1 MEMHP
6 ATLWEAIADAVP
18 ARPAIIQGTTRRT
31 WSEFDDRSARLAGVL
46 RAHGLGAGAKV
57 GQLLYN
63 SPEFLETYFAALK
76 LRAIPFN
83 INYRYTAD
91 ELAYLLTNADA
102 DALVYHSSLSDVV
115 AKAVTAIGRPVRVL
129 LEVDDGG
136 IPLPDGVAYEE
147 AIALAEPARRITRGA
162 DDITMIYTGG
172 TTGMPKA
179 AITKVGPPLAYL
191 LETVPV
197 LGGYAPVAIDE
208 VPEFTRMIE
217 GTEDVLVSL
226 PASPLMHNT
235 GLGIGVAP
243 ALATGGTIVLLGG
256 RRFDVDELWDTVA
269 AERVNAI
276 TIVGD
281 AFARP
286 MLTALNEDSSRD
298 LTCMRFILSSGAM
311 FSSEVKAGLL
321 GHLPR
326 AMVMDIIGASEGAM
340 GMSIATADAPVQTG
354 RFQPGPGVIVV
365 TEDGRR
371 LQPGA
376 AEPGLVALP
385 GGAEGYYKDEAKT
398 AATFRIID
406 GRRYTIPGDYA
417 TIDADGT
424 LTLLGR
430 GSSCINTAGEKVY
443 PEEVEEILKALPW
456 VEDALVF
463 GIDDERLGQRVA
475 AVLSRAPGITHEPV
489 ESILGAAREKLALFK
504 IPRRV
509 VIVDK
514 VPRTQVGKPDYPAAK
529 QQYFESERPAAD
541 RG

>member
-1 MEMHP
+1 MELHP

-18 ARPAIIQGTTRRT
+18 DRLAVVQGATRRT
-31 WSEFDDRSARLAGVL
+31 WREFDDRSARLAGVL
-46 RAHGLGAGAKV
+46 SANGLGGGAKV

-63 SPEFLETYFAALK
+63 GPEFLETYFAALK
-76 LRAIPFN
+76 LRAVPFN

-102 DALVYHSSLSDVV
+102 DALVYHSSLSEVV
-115 AKAVTAIGRPVRVL
+115 AKAVAATGPLRVL

-136 IPLPDGVAYEE
+136 PLLPGSVAYEE
-147 AIALAEPARRITRGA
+147 AIAQMAPAPRITRDA

-179 AITKVGPPLAYL
+179 AITKVGPPLAYI

-197 LGGYAPVAIDE
+197 LGGYAPVPIDE
-208 VPEFTRMIE
+208 VPAFTRSVE
-217 GTEDVLVSL
+217 GTEDVLISL
-226 PASPLMHNT
+226 PAPPLMHNT
-235 GLGIGVAP
+235 GLGIGAAP
-243 ALATGGTIVLLGG
+243 ALATGGTVVLLEG
-256 RRFDVDELWDTVA
+256 RRFNVGELWDTVA

-286 MLTALNEDSSRD
+286 MLAALNENSSRD
-298 LTCMRFILSSGAM
+298 LTCVRYIMSSGTM

-321 GHLPR
+321 AHLPQ
-326 AMVMDIIGASEGAM
+326 AMIIDVIGASEGAM
-340 GMSIATADAPVQTG
+340 GMSIATADAPAQTG
-354 RFQPGPGVIVV
+354 RFQPAPGVIVI

-371 LQPGA
+371 LEPGA
-376 AEPGLVALP
+376 EEPGLVALP
-385 GGAEGYYKDEAKT
+385 GGAEGYYKDDAKT
-398 AATFRIID
+398 AATFKVID
-406 GRRYTIPGDYA
+406 GRRYTIPGDFA
-417 TIDADGT
+417 TIDAGGT

-463 GIDDERLGQRVA
+463 GIDDERLGQKVA
-475 AVLSRAPGITHEPV
+475 AVLSRTPGTDENIDV
-489 ESILGAAREKLALFK
+489 ILGAAREKLASFK
-504 IPRRV
+504 IPRQV
-509 VIVDK
+509 VVVDQ

-529 QQYFESERPAAD
+529 QQFSDSITPAAP
-541 RG
+541 

>member
-18 ARPAIIQGTTRRT
+18 GRLAMVQGATRRT
-31 WSEFDDRSARLAGVL
+31 WSQFDDRSARLAGVL
-46 RAHGLGAGAKV
+46 QAHGLGAGAKV

-63 SPEFLETYFAALK
+63 GPEFLETYFAALK
-76 LRAIPFN
+76 LRAVPFN

-91 ELAYLLTNADA
+91 ELAYLLANADA

-115 AKAVTAIGRPVRVL
+115 AKAVAATHPLRVL
-129 LEVDDGG
+129 LEVEDGG
-136 IPLPDGVAYEE
+136 IPLPGSVAYEE
-147 AIALAEPARRITRGA
+147 AIARAEPARRITRDA

-208 VPEFTRMIE
+208 VPAFTRMIE
-217 GTEDVLVSL
+217 GTENVLVSL
-226 PASPLMHNT
+226 PVSPLMHNT

-243 ALATGGTIVLLGG
+243 ALATGGTVVLLKG

-286 MLTALNEDSSRD
+286 MLTALNENSSRD
-298 LTCMRFILSSGAM
+298 LTCVRFILSSGAM
-311 FSSEVKAGLL
+311 FSSEVKTGLL
-321 GHLPR
+321 EHLPR
-326 AMVMDIIGASEGAM
+326 AIIMDVIGASEGAM
-340 GMSIATADAPVQTG
+340 GMSIATVDAPVQTG

-371 LQPGA
+371 LEPGA

-398 AATFRIID
+398 AATFRVIG

-463 GIDDERLGQRVA
+463 GIDDERLGQKVA
-475 AVLSRAPGITHEPV
+475 AVLSRAPGNADEPV
-489 ESILGAAREKLALFK
+489 DTILGAAREKLALFK
-504 IPRRV
+504 IPREV
-509 VIVDK
+509 VVVDK
-514 VPRTQVGKPDYPAAK
+514 VPRTHVGKPDYPAAK
-529 QQYFESERPAAD
+529 QQFFESLRPAAD
-541 RG
+541 TT

>member
-18 ARPAIIQGTTRRT
+18 ERLAIVQGATRRT
-31 WSEFDDRSARLAGVL
+31 WSEFDDRSARLGGVL

-76 LRAIPFN
+76 LRAVPFN

-115 AKAVTAIGRPVRVL
+115 AKAIAATGPLRVL

-136 IPLPDGVAYEE
+136 MPLPGSVAYEE
-147 AIALAEPARRITRGA
+147 AIAQAEPARRITRDA

-197 LGGYAPVAIDE
+197 LGGYAPVAVDE
-208 VPEFTRMIE
+208 VPEFTRLIE
-217 GTEDVLVSL
+217 GTENVLISL

-235 GLGIGVAP
+235 GLGIGAAP
-243 ALATGGTIVLLGG
+243 ALATGGTVVLLGG

-286 MLTALNEDSSRD
+286 MLTALNENSSRD
-298 LTCMRFILSSGAM
+298 LTCVRFILSSGTM
-311 FSSEVKAGLL
+311 FSSEVKIGLL
-321 GHLPR
+321 EHLPR
-326 AMVMDIIGASEGAM
+326 AMIMDIIGASEGAM

-354 RFQPGPGVIVV
+354 RFQPAPGVIVV

-371 LQPGA
+371 VEPGA

-385 GGAEGYYKDEAKT
+385 GGAEGYYKDDAKT

-406 GRRYTIPGDYA
+406 GRRYTIPGDFA
-417 TIDADGT
+417 TIEADGS

-463 GIDDERLGQRVA
+463 GIDDERLGQKVA
-475 AVLSRAPGITHEPV
+475 AVLARAPGSSDEPV
-489 ESILGAAREKLALFK
+489 DAILGAAREKLALFK
-504 IPRRV
+504 IPREV
-509 VIVDK
+509 VVVDK

-529 QQYFESERPAAD
+529 QQFINSVRPTAD
-541 RG
+541 GT

>member
-1 MEMHP
+1 MELHP
-6 ATLWEAIADAVP
+6 ATLWEAFADAVP
-18 ARPAIIQGTTRRT
+18 NRLAVVQGTTRRT
-31 WSEFDDRSARLAGVL
+31 WREFEDRSARLAGVL
-46 RAHGLGAGAKV
+46 TAHGISAGAKV

-63 SPEFLETYFAALK
+63 SPAFLESYFAALK
-76 LRAIPFN
+76 LRAVPFN

-102 DALVYHSSLSDVV
+102 DALLYHSSLSDVV
-115 AKAVTAIGRPVRVL
+115 AKAIARTGPIGVL

-136 IPLPDGVAYEE
+136 ALLPGSVAYEE
-147 AIALAEPARRITRGA
+147 AIARTEPAIRISRDA

-172 TTGMPKA
+172 TTGTPKA

-197 LGGYAPVAIDE
+197 LGGHAPVAIDE
-208 VPEFTRMIE
+208 APTFTRMIE
-217 GTEDVLVSL
+217 GTEDVLISL

-235 GLGIGVAP
+235 GLGLGAAP
-243 ALATGGTIVLLGG
+243 ALAVGGTVVLLEGN
-256 RRFDVDELWDTVA
+256 RFDADELWDTVA

-276 TIVGD
+276 AIVGD

-286 MLTALNEDSSRD
+286 MLTALNENSSRD
-298 LTCMRFILSSGAM
+298 LTCVRFLSSSGTM

-321 GHLPR
+321 EHLPR
-326 AMVMDIIGASEGAM
+326 AMIIDVIGASEGSM
-340 GMSIATADAPVQTG
+340 GMSFTTVDAPTQTG
-354 RFQPGPGVIVV
+354 RFQPAPGVIVV
-365 TEDGRR
+365 SEDGRR
-371 LQPGA
+371 LEPGMV
-376 AEPGLVALP
+376 EPGLVALP

-398 AATFRIID
+398 AATFRVID

-443 PEEVEEILKALPW
+443 PEEVEEILKALQW

-463 GIDDERLGQRVA
+463 GIDDERLGQKVA
-475 AVLSRAPGITHEPV
+475 AVLSRAPGTDEPIDI
-489 ESILGAAREKLALFK
+489 ILSAAREKLASFK
-504 IPRRV
+504 LPRQV
-509 VIVDK
+509 VVVQR
-514 VPRTQVGKPDYPAAK
+514 VPRTQVGKPDYPAAR
-529 QQYFESERPAAD
+529 QMFLDSVEPGHA
-541 RG
+541 